1 MRALCL
7 REAPDAGKSDAG
19 RVTGTSVLAC
29 DSLSTRLGSPR
40 TRAAWVPSF
49 YPRMVLL
56 TFPEGQGRE
65 PGLTGPTVQAPHVEP
80 GAAAMGQTQSMST
93 HFLAVY
99 LLRQPGVLVPS
110 GGLSEQPKE
119 WRLQRGILMSSPD
132 HVLEPV
138 RRFSGCTGS
147 VTANVPAGK
156 SSGKTGH
163 PTAGVGHGTFCSA
176 PGQAPCPS
184 ASRPHCRECR
194 ASALSLNDVVLPIW
208 VNYCSPGLT
217 FMADHRG
224 SIA

>member
-7 REAPDAGKSDAG
+7 RKAPDAVKSDAG

-163 PTAGVGHGTFCSA
+163 PRQVSGMARSALRQARPPARLPPGPTAENAEPLPSPSMMRC
-176 PGQAPCPS
+176 CPS
-184 ASRPHCRECR
+184 GSITALLASRSWQITEG
-194 ASALSLNDVVLPIW
+194 A
-208 VNYCSPGLT
+208 
-217 FMADHRG
+217 
-224 SIA
+224 